1 MTSVTSW
8 RTSPRLGAADEV
20 SVEVDL
26 ARAPPTLGV
35 VPHLR
40 PGCARPNTASVIW
53 SATPIRITG
62 ARTGVVH
69 GPVGGISPGRW
80 RQHTRPGRCGQDGR
94 PGDARPWRA
103 SGAEQAS
110 QTFEQAVGRIRPAAQ
125 ALITQLRALAHVP
138 DEVQVEFGL
147 ELSAE
152 ARAYIAS
159 ASTSANFKVSL
170 AWHGV
175 GPAGMSA
182 GAGAT
187 DVVPR

>member
-1 MTSVTSW
+1 MGQ
-8 RTSPRLGAADEV
+8 L
-20 SVEVDL
+20 VEFPLEGGGSILVQVDA
-26 ARAPPTLGV
+26 ARAGGQVTRGLGERRV
-35 VPHLR
+35 
-40 PGCARPNTASVIW
+40 T
-53 SATPIRITG
+53 
-62 ARTGVVH
+62 
-69 GPVGGISPGRW
+69 
-80 RQHTRPGRCGQDGR
+80 
-94 PGDARPWRA
+94 
-103 SGAEQAS
+103 EQAS

-152 ARAYIAS
+152 AGAYIAS

-182 GAGAT
+182 GAGTT
-187 DVVPR
+187 DVVPS